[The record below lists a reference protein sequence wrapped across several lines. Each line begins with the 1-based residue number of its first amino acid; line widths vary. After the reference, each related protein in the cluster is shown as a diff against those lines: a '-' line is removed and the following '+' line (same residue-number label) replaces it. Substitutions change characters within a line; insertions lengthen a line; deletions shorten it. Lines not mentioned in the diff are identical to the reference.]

1 MCGIIGYS
9 GDRDIQSVL
18 VVGLERLSY
27 RGYDS
32 SGIAVIDDNRELCI
46 WKKKGKIV
54 ELKKIL
60 EPLTVCGKIGIG
72 HTRWAT
78 HGVPSDINSHPHFSE
93 DTGVAVVHNGI
104 IENHNEIKKML
115 LKKHYVFASETDSEC
130 IVHLIDHFLK
140 MKISLASAV
149 RRCMQLLKGSFAIVV
164 ISEQEPDVMV
174 AARRDSPLL
183 VGLGKGEQVVASD
196 INAILPYTRDYF
208 SLDDGELA
216 VIKKDLVQVYDE
228 REKIKVK
235 PVKTY
240 KNFKD
245 DVATKGD
252 YEHFMIKE
260 IHEQAV
266 VVRRILNV
274 YTKNGSVVFPKLTE
288 SFFQNIER
296 FFIQACGTSWHAGMI
311 AKYWIET
318 LARIHVEVDVSSEF
332 RYRAPLIRES
342 DVVVALSQS
351 GETADTLACIR
362 EARSKFLKILSFVN
376 VQDSS
381 IDKESDASIHSL
393 AGIEIGVAST
403 KNYIAQLTT
412 LFLFSIHLA
421 FLRGEISKEK
431 VEFFIKSLE
440 QIPKFIDVMLAKEEQ
455 IKDIA
460 KRYCQSKSFIFIGR
474 HLNYP
479 TALEGAL
486 KLKEISYI
494 HATGYAAGEL
504 KHGPIALIDENVP
517 IVCIAPKGPT
527 YDKMLSNVHEVKSR
541 KGKLIVIATEGDD
554 EILKLADEAITMP
567 AMDYDLTPIV
577 SVVPLQLLAYH
588 IAVLLGCDV
597 DQPKNLAKSVT
608 VE

>member
-9 GDRDIQSVL
+9 GNRDIESVL

-32 SGIAVIDDNRELCI
+32 SGIAVIDDNKELSI
-46 WKKKGKIV
+46 WKKKGKLV
-54 ELKKIL
+54 ELKKVL
-60 EPLTVCGKIGIG
+60 EPLTVCGKVGIG

-78 HGVPSDINSHPHFSE
+78 HGVPSDINSHPQFSK

-104 IENHNEIKKML
+104 IENHSEIKKML
-115 LKKHYVFASETDSEC
+115 LKKHYVFASETDTEC
-130 IVHLIDHFLK
+130 VVHLIDHFLK
-140 MKISLASAV
+140 MKLSLAVAV

-164 ISEQEPDVMV
+164 ISELEPDVMV
-174 AARRDSPLL
+174 AARRGSPLL
-183 VGLGKGEQVVASD
+183 IGLGKDEKVIASD

-208 SLDDGELA
+208 SLDDEELA
-216 VIKKDLVQVYDE
+216 VVKKDLVTVYDANG
-228 REKIKVK
+228 KVK
-235 PVKTY
+235 EKSTKTY
-240 KNFKD
+240 ED
-245 DVATKGD
+245 YSEDTATKGD
-252 YEHFMIKE
+252 YPHFMMKE
-260 IHEQAV
+260 IHEQAA
-266 VVRRILNV
+266 VVRRILDTYV
-274 YTKNGSVVFPKLTE
+274 KEGDIVFPRLKE
-288 SFFQNIER
+288 DFFLNIGR

-318 LARIHVEVDVSSEF
+318 MARIHVEVDVSSEF

-376 VQDSS
+376 VKESS

-412 LFLFSIHLA
+412 LFLFSLHLA
-421 FLRGEISKEK
+421 FLRGEISKDK

-440 QIPKFIDVMLAKEEQ
+440 QVPKFIKAMLAKEAQ

-460 KRYCQSKSFIFIGR
+460 KRYCESKSFIFIGR

-554 EILKLADEAITMP
+554 EILKLADEAITIP
-567 AMDYDLTPIV
+567 QMDYDLTPIV

>member
-9 GDRDIQSVL
+9 GNRDIESVL

-32 SGIAVIDDNRELCI
+32 SGIAVIDDNKELSI
-46 WKKKGKIV
+46 WKKKGKLV
-54 ELKKIL
+54 ELKKVL
-60 EPLTVCGKIGIG
+60 EPLTVCGKVGIG

-78 HGVPSDINSHPHFSE
+78 HGVPSDINSHPQFSK

-104 IENHNEIKKML
+104 IENHSEIKKML
-115 LKKHYVFASETDSEC
+115 LKKHYVFASETDTEC
-130 IVHLIDHFLK
+130 VVHLIDHFLK
-140 MKISLASAV
+140 MKLSLAVAV

-164 ISEQEPDVMV
+164 ISELEPDVMV
-174 AARRDSPLL
+174 AARRGSPLL
-183 VGLGKGEQVVASD
+183 IGLGKDEKVIASD

-208 SLDDGELA
+208 SLDDEELA
-216 VIKKDLVQVYDE
+216 VVKKDLVTVYDANG
-228 REKIKVK
+228 KVK
-235 PVKTY
+235 EKSTKTY
-240 KNFKD
+240 ED
-245 DVATKGD
+245 YSEDTATKGD
-252 YEHFMIKE
+252 YPHFMMKE
-260 IHEQAV
+260 IYEQAA
-266 VVRRILNV
+266 VVRRILDTYV
-274 YTKNGSVVFPKLTE
+274 KEGDIVFPRLKE
-288 SFFQNIER
+288 DFFLNIGR

-318 LARIHVEVDVSSEF
+318 MARIHVEVDVSSEF

-376 VQDSS
+376 VKESS

-412 LFLFSIHLA
+412 LFLFSLHLA
-421 FLRGEISKEK
+421 FLRGEISKDK

-440 QIPKFIDVMLAKEEQ
+440 QVPKFIKAMLAKEAQ

-460 KRYCQSKSFIFIGR
+460 KRYCESKSFIFIGR

-554 EILKLADEAITMP
+554 EILKLADEAITIP
-567 AMDYDLTPIV
+567 QMDYDLTPIV

>member
-9 GDRDIQSVL
+9 GNRDIESVL

-32 SGIAVIDDNRELCI
+32 SGIAVIDDNKELSI
-46 WKKKGKIV
+46 WKKKGKLV
-54 ELKKIL
+54 ELKKVL
-60 EPLTVCGKIGIG
+60 EPLTVCGKVGIG

-78 HGVPSDINSHPHFSE
+78 HGVPSDINSHPQFSK

-104 IENHNEIKKML
+104 IENHSEIKKML
-115 LKKHYVFASETDSEC
+115 LKKHYVFASETDTEC
-130 IVHLIDHFLK
+130 VVHLIDHFLK
-140 MKISLASAV
+140 MKLSLAVAV

-164 ISEQEPDVMV
+164 ISELEPDVMV
-174 AARRDSPLL
+174 AARRGSPLL
-183 VGLGKGEQVVASD
+183 IGLGKDEKVIASD

-208 SLDDGELA
+208 SLDDDELA
-216 VIKKDLVQVYDE
+216 VVKKDLVTVYDANGKV
-228 REKIKVK
+228 REK
-235 PVKTY
+235 PTKTY
-240 KNFKD
+240 ED
-245 DVATKGD
+245 YSEDTATKGD
-252 YEHFMIKE
+252 YPHFMMKE
-260 IHEQAV
+260 IHEQAA
-266 VVRRILNV
+266 VVRRILDTYV
-274 YTKNGSVVFPKLTE
+274 KEGDIVFPRLKE
-288 SFFQNIER
+288 DFFLNIGR

-318 LARIHVEVDVSSEF
+318 MARIHVEVDVSSEF

-376 VQDSS
+376 VKESS

-412 LFLFSIHLA
+412 LFLFSLHLA
-421 FLRGEISKEK
+421 FLRGEISKDK

-440 QIPKFIDVMLAKEEQ
+440 QVPKFIKAMLAKEAQ

-460 KRYCQSKSFIFIGR
+460 KRYCESKSFIFIGR

-554 EILKLADEAITMP
+554 EILKLADEAITIP
-567 AMDYDLTPIV
+567 QMDYDLTPIV